1 MASQE
6 VTSED
11 KFAKLQRLSML
22 PLVPIFMRREE
33 KDAQIDH
40 VVVEDH
46 PAAAQSIFR
55 DH

>member
-1 MASQE
+1 MASQK
-6 VTSED
+6 VTCQD
-11 KFAKLQRLSML
+11 QFAKLQRLSML

-40 VVVEDH
+40 VVIENH
-46 PAAAQSIFR
+46 PATTQSIFR